1 MRVSLQ
7 FVELHAAR
15 EVARSE
21 LDLVRAGVDDAVDD
35 FGDYLARQ
43 IQDEKAY
50 RFVNPV
56 LNALQIFP
64 LWSLKSLPL
73 SSNPFMPVQP
83 GQSSDLRATALPD
96 HRRESGATTGR
107 RRS

>member
-1 MRVSLQ
+1 MCVSLQ
-7 FVELHAAR
+7 LAEVRAAR
-15 EVARSE
+15 EVARIE

-56 LNALQIFP
+56 LNALQTFP
-64 LWSLKSLPL
+64 LWSLKSRPL
-73 SSNPFMPVQP
+73 SSIPFMPVQP
-83 GQSSDLRATALPD
+83 GQRSDLRATALLD
-96 HRRESGATTGR
+96 
-107 RRS
+107 